1 MMTKCI
7 KTVLLALMSIV
18 FLVSCDKDELTDGV
32 ETIKMYVSAETGTY
46 IPWGSE
52 VPVECMLVKEEGKS
66 EYSHLAFGGI
76 KGFEYVRG
84 HEYEL
89 GVLKTILANPPA
101 DASNIVYELLEI
113 ISNTPVSVTPEPE
126 ELPEEA
132 KFMLKM
138 VQLEPFMNLDTPIAA
153 PFDFLTFRILNHK
166 GEYSFPSTPNFLK
179 YYDLIEISSPA
190 LPNTYCVYRYSTDE
204 NGTKESFT
212 SQWSSYFYE
221 KTDFPICLKGYKD
234 GMLIYEYSTTQ
245 IMRERD
251 FLGVDWENGGIVI
264 ANPKTNGI
272 YCVLDNRYEF
282 LLTDTQKANETC
294 YIKIQVSNSSHLAD
308 AEYLKSQEEGL
319 RWLLKKHLGEKS
331 SLTASDFKTLPK
343 GADVVE
349 TYENKTT
356 RVAIVHQNA
365 DDLHEEC
372 YYAIAES
379 K

>member
-1 MMTKCI
+1 MTKCI
-7 KTVLLALMSIV
+7 KTVLLALTSIV
-18 FLVSCDKDELTDGV
+18 FLVSCDEDELTDRV

-46 IPWGSE
+46 MPWGSE
-52 VPVECMLVKEEGKS
+52 VPVECMLVKEDGDL

-76 KGFEYVRG
+76 QGFDYVRG

-89 GVLKTILANPPA
+89 DVRKTTFANPPA
-101 DASNIVYELLEI
+101 DGSNIAYELLKI
-113 ISNTPVSVTPEPE
+113 INDIPPVTPKPE

-132 KFMLKM
+132 KFKLKM
-138 VQLEPFMNLDTPIAA
+138 VQLVPFMDLDTPLAA
-153 PFDFLTFRILNHK
+153 PFDFLTFRILNHRD
-166 GEYSFPSTPNFLK
+166 EYSFPVTPDFLK
-179 YYDLIEISSPA
+179 YYDLIEMSSPL
-190 LPNTYCVYRYSTDE
+190 LPDTYCVYRYSTDGNRTE
-204 NGTKESFT
+204 ESFT
-212 SQWSSYFYE
+212 SQWGSYFYE

-234 GMLIYEYSTTQ
+234 GKLIYECSTTQ
-245 IMRERD
+245 VMRERD
-251 FLGVDWENGGIVI
+251 FLGVDWKNGSFAL

-272 YCVLDNRYEF
+272 YNVLDTRYEF

-294 YIKIQVSNSSHLAD
+294 FIKIQVSNSSHLAD
-308 AEYLKSQEEGL
+308 AEYLKAQEEGL
-319 RWLLKKHLGEKS
+319 KWLLGKHLGEKS
-331 SLTASDFKTLPK
+331 SLTASDFKTLPE

-365 DDLHEEC
+365 DDLHEER